1 MAPPA
6 ARCTWR
12 PNPGRSNP
20 AGVFYCPDPAAGGNE
35 GGLTSDPDPSRPRTI
50 SSIPTSNPDPTGP
63 DQRHGTT
70 VPDPDPT
77 DPDPT
82 DPDFRPCSANPRPW
96 APSNRY
102 RFEAE
107 RAATRKKL
115 TPPD

>member
-1 MAPPA
+1 MAPPGA
-6 ARCTWR
+6 PGPPPAR
-12 PNPGRSNP
+12 PPPGR
-20 AGVFYCPDPAAGGNE
+20 D
-35 GGLTSDPDPSRPRTI
+35 
-50 SSIPTSNPDPTGP
+50 GP

-70 VPDPDPT
+70 GPDPDPT